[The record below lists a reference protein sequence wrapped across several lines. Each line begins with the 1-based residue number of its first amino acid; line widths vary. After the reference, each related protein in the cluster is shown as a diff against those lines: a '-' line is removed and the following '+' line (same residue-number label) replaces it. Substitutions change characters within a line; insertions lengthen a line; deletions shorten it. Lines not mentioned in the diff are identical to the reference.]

1 MEKRPNIFK
10 PNINK
15 KLSNNKV
22 SYYSFIEEKVPDVN
36 KNNNYNDFRV
46 NKITSNN
53 YIFNTDVA
61 IKTKNDLIKTKISGK
76 MGSNI
81 ITSDGRIINTYKYL
95 FVVKPNDTGIKRS
108 FTYTDILIG
117 NLEIHFED

>member
-1 MEKRPNIFK
+1 MEKRLNIFK

-15 KLSNNKV
+15 KLTNNKV

-53 YIFNTDVA
+53 YIFNVDVL
-61 IKTKNDLIKTKISGK
+61 IKTRNDEVKTKISGK

-81 ITSDGRIINTYKYL
+81 ITSDGRIINTA
-95 FVVKPNDTGIKRS
+95 DIIEIK
-108 FTYTDILIG
+108 
-117 NLEIHFED
+117 EI

>member
-1 MEKRPNIFK
+1 MEKRLNIFK

-15 KLSNNKV
+15 KLTNNKV
-22 SYYSFIEEKVPDVN
+22 SYYSFIEEKVHDVN

-61 IKTKNDLIKTKISGK
+61 IKTKSDLIKTKISGK

-81 ITSDGRIINTYKYL
+81 ITSDGRIINTK
-95 FVVKPNDTGIKRS
+95 DIIEIK
-108 FTYTDILIG
+108 
-117 NLEIHFED
+117 EI

>member
-1 MEKRPNIFK
+1 MEKRLNIFK

-15 KLSNNKV
+15 KLTNNKV

-36 KNNNYNDFRV
+36 KNNDFRV

-53 YIFNTDVA
+53 YIFNTDVV
-61 IKTKNDLIKTKISGK
+61 IKTKSDLIKTKISGK

-81 ITSDGRIINTYKYL
+81 ITSDGRIINTK
-95 FVVKPNDTGIKRS
+95 DIIEIK
-108 FTYTDILIG
+108 
-117 NLEIHFED
+117 EI

>member
-1 MEKRPNIFK
+1 MEKRLNIFK

-15 KLSNNKV
+15 KLTNNKV

-81 ITSDGRIINTYKYL
+81 ITSDGRIINTA
-95 FVVKPNDTGIKRS
+95 DIIEIK
-108 FTYTDILIG
+108 
-117 NLEIHFED
+117 EI

>member
-1 MEKRPNIFK
+1 MEKRLNIFK

-15 KLSNNKV
+15 KLTNNKV

-61 IKTKNDLIKTKISGK
+61 IKTKSDLIKTKISGR

-81 ITSDGRIINTYKYL
+81 ITSDGRIINTK
-95 FVVKPNDTGIKRS
+95 DIIEIK
-108 FTYTDILIG
+108 
-117 NLEIHFED
+117 EI

>member
-1 MEKRPNIFK
+1 MEKRLNIFK
-10 PNINK
+10 PDINK
-15 KLSNNKV
+15 KLTNNKV

-61 IKTKNDLIKTKISGK
+61 IKTKSDLIKTKISGK

-81 ITSDGRIINTYKYL
+81 ITSDGRIINTK
-95 FVVKPNDTGIKRS
+95 DIIEIK
-108 FTYTDILIG
+108 
-117 NLEIHFED
+117 EI

>member
-15 KLSNNKV
+15 KLTNNKV
-22 SYYSFIEEKVPDVN
+22 SYYSFLEEKVPDVN

-81 ITSDGRIINTYKYL
+81 ITSDGRIINTK
-95 FVVKPNDTGIKRS
+95 DIIEIK
-108 FTYTDILIG
+108 
-117 NLEIHFED
+117 EI

>member
-1 MEKRPNIFK
+1 MKKRLNIFK

-15 KLSNNKV
+15 KLTNNKV

-61 IKTKNDLIKTKISGK
+61 IKTKSDLIKTKISGK

-81 ITSDGRIINTYKYL
+81 ITSDGRIINTK
-95 FVVKPNDTGIKRS
+95 DIIEIK
-108 FTYTDILIG
+108 
-117 NLEIHFED
+117 EI

>member
-1 MEKRPNIFK
+1 MEKRLNIFK

-15 KLSNNKV
+15 KLTNNKV
-22 SYYSFIEEKVPDVN
+22 SFYSFIEEKVPDVN

-61 IKTKNDLIKTKISGK
+61 IKTKSSGK

-81 ITSDGRIINTYKYL
+81 ITSDGRIINTK
-95 FVVKPNDTGIKRS
+95 DIIEIK
-108 FTYTDILIG
+108 
-117 NLEIHFED
+117 EI

>member
-1 MEKRPNIFK
+1 MEKRLNIFK

-15 KLSNNKV
+15 KLTNNKV

-36 KNNNYNDFRV
+36 KNNSYNDFRV
-46 NKITSNN
+46 NNITSNN

-61 IKTKNDLIKTKISGK
+61 IKTKSDLIKTKISGK

-81 ITSDGRIINTYKYL
+81 ITSDGRIINTK
-95 FVVKPNDTGIKRS
+95 DIIEIK
-108 FTYTDILIG
+108 
-117 NLEIHFED
+117 EI

>member
-1 MEKRPNIFK
+1 MEKRLNIFK

-15 KLSNNKV
+15 KLTNNKV

-61 IKTKNDLIKTKISGK
+61 IKTKSDLIKTKISGK

-81 ITSDGRIINTYKYL
+81 ITSDGRIINTK
-95 FVVKPNDTGIKRS
+95 DIIEIK
-108 FTYTDILIG
+108 
-117 NLEIHFED
+117 EI

>member
-22 SYYSFIEEKVPDVN
+22 SYYSFLEEKVPDVRYEKSN
-36 KNNNYNDFRV
+36 SNNSFRV
-46 NKITSNN
+46 NKISNNN
-53 YIFNTDVA
+53 YIFNVDVL
-61 IKTKNDLIKTKISGK
+61 IKTRNDEVKTKISGK

-81 ITSDGRIINTYKYL
+81 ITSDGRIINTA
-95 FVVKPNDTGIKRS
+95 NIIEIK
-108 FTYTDILIG
+108 
-117 NLEIHFED
+117 EI

>member
-1 MEKRPNIFK
+1 MEKRLNIFK

-15 KLSNNKV
+15 KLTNKKV

-81 ITSDGRIINTYKYL
+81 ITSDGRIINTK
-95 FVVKPNDTGIKRS
+95 DIIEIK
-108 FTYTDILIG
+108 
-117 NLEIHFED
+117 EI

>member
-1 MEKRPNIFK
+1 MEKRLNIFK

-15 KLSNNKV
+15 KLTNNKV
-22 SYYSFIEEKVPDVN
+22 SYYSFIEEKVPGVN
-36 KNNNYNDFRV
+36 KNNSYNDFRV

-61 IKTKNDLIKTKISGK
+61 IKTNSDLIKTKISGK

-81 ITSDGRIINTYKYL
+81 ITSDGRIINTK
-95 FVVKPNDTGIKRS
+95 DIIEIK
-108 FTYTDILIG
+108 
-117 NLEIHFED
+117 EI

>member
-1 MEKRPNIFK
+1 MEKRLNIFK

-15 KLSNNKV
+15 KLTNNKV

-36 KNNNYNDFRV
+36 KNNSYNDFRV

-81 ITSDGRIINTYKYL
+81 ITSDGRIINTK
-95 FVVKPNDTGIKRS
+95 DIIEIK
-108 FTYTDILIG
+108 
-117 NLEIHFED
+117 EI

>member
-1 MEKRPNIFK
+1 MEKRLNIFK

-15 KLSNNKV
+15 KLTNNKV
-22 SYYSFIEEKVPDVN
+22 SYYPFIEEKVPDVN

-61 IKTKNDLIKTKISGK
+61 IKTKSDLIKTKISGK

-81 ITSDGRIINTYKYL
+81 ITSDGRIINTK
-95 FVVKPNDTGIKRS
+95 DIIEIK
-108 FTYTDILIG
+108 
-117 NLEIHFED
+117 EI

>member
-1 MEKRPNIFK
+1 MEKRLNIFK

-15 KLSNNKV
+15 KLTNNKV
-22 SYYSFIEEKVPDVN
+22 SYYSFIEEKVP
-36 KNNNYNDFRV
+36 DFRV

-61 IKTKNDLIKTKISGK
+61 IKTKSDLIKTKISGK

-81 ITSDGRIINTYKYL
+81 ITSDGRIINTK
-95 FVVKPNDTGIKRS
+95 DIIEIK
-108 FTYTDILIG
+108 
-117 NLEIHFED
+117 EI

>member
-1 MEKRPNIFK
+1 MEKRLNIFK
-10 PNINK
+10 PNIDK
-15 KLSNNKV
+15 KLTNNKV

-36 KNNNYNDFRV
+36 KNNSYNDFRV

-61 IKTKNDLIKTKISGK
+61 IKTKSDLIKTKISGK

-81 ITSDGRIINTYKYL
+81 ITSYGRIINTK
-95 FVVKPNDTGIKRS
+95 DIIEIK
-108 FTYTDILIG
+108 
-117 NLEIHFED
+117 EI

>member
-1 MEKRPNIFK
+1 MEKRLNIFK

-15 KLSNNKV
+15 KLTNNKV
-22 SYYSFIEEKVPDVN
+22 SYYSFIEEEVPDVN

-61 IKTKNDLIKTKISGK
+61 IKTKSDLIKTKISGK

-81 ITSDGRIINTYKYL
+81 ITSDGRIINTK
-95 FVVKPNDTGIKRS
+95 DIIEIK
-108 FTYTDILIG
+108 
-117 NLEIHFED
+117 EI

>member
-1 MEKRPNIFK
+1 MEKRLNIFK

-15 KLSNNKV
+15 KLTNNKV

-36 KNNNYNDFRV
+36 ENNSYNDFRV

-53 YIFNTDVA
+53 YIFNTDVV
-61 IKTKNDLIKTKISGK
+61 IKTKSDLIKTKISGK

-81 ITSDGRIINTYKYL
+81 ITSDGRII
-95 FVVKPNDTGIKRS
+95 DTKDIIEIK
-108 FTYTDILIG
+108 
-117 NLEIHFED
+117 EI

>member
-1 MEKRPNIFK
+1 MEKRLNIFK

-15 KLSNNKV
+15 KLTNNKV
-22 SYYSFIEEKVPDVN
+22 SYYSFIEDKVPDVN

-61 IKTKNDLIKTKISGK
+61 IKTKSDLIKTKISGK

-81 ITSDGRIINTYKYL
+81 ITSDGRIINTK
-95 FVVKPNDTGIKRS
+95 DIIEIK
-108 FTYTDILIG
+108 
-117 NLEIHFED
+117 EI

>member
-1 MEKRPNIFK
+1 MEKRLNIFK

-15 KLSNNKV
+15 KLTNNKV
-22 SYYSFIEEKVPDVN
+22 SYYSFIEEKVPDAN
-36 KNNNYNDFRV
+36 KNNSYNDFRV

-61 IKTKNDLIKTKISGK
+61 IKTKSDLIKTKISGK

-81 ITSDGRIINTYKYL
+81 ITSDGRIINTK
-95 FVVKPNDTGIKRS
+95 DIIEIK
-108 FTYTDILIG
+108 
-117 NLEIHFED
+117 EI

>member
-1 MEKRPNIFK
+1 MEKRLNIFK

-15 KLSNNKV
+15 KLTNNKV

-81 ITSDGRIINTYKYL
+81 ITSDGRIINTK
-95 FVVKPNDTGIKRS
+95 DIIEIK
-108 FTYTDILIG
+108 
-117 NLEIHFED
+117 EI

>member
-1 MEKRPNIFK
+1 MEKRLNIFK

-15 KLSNNKV
+15 KLTNNKV
-22 SYYSFIEEKVPDVN
+22 SYYSFIEEKVVN
-36 KNNNYNDFRV
+36 KNNSYNDFRV

-61 IKTKNDLIKTKISGK
+61 IKTKSDLIKTKISGK

-81 ITSDGRIINTYKYL
+81 ITSDGRIINTK
-95 FVVKPNDTGIKRS
+95 DIIEIK
-108 FTYTDILIG
+108 
-117 NLEIHFED
+117 EI

>member
-1 MEKRPNIFK
+1 MEKRLNIFK

-15 KLSNNKV
+15 KLTNNKV
-22 SYYSFIEEKVPDVN
+22 SYYSFIKEKVPDVN

-61 IKTKNDLIKTKISGK
+61 IKTKSDLIKTKISGK

-81 ITSDGRIINTYKYL
+81 ITSDGRIINTK
-95 FVVKPNDTGIKRS
+95 DIIEIK
-108 FTYTDILIG
+108 
-117 NLEIHFED
+117 EI

>member
-1 MEKRPNIFK
+1 MEKRLNIFK

-15 KLSNNKV
+15 KLTNNKV
-22 SYYSFIEEKVPDVN
+22 SYYSSIEEKVPDVN
-36 KNNNYNDFRV
+36 KNNSYNDFRV

-61 IKTKNDLIKTKISGK
+61 IKTKSDLIKTKISGK

-81 ITSDGRIINTYKYL
+81 ITSDGRIINTK
-95 FVVKPNDTGIKRS
+95 DIIEIK
-108 FTYTDILIG
+108 
-117 NLEIHFED
+117 EI

>member
-1 MEKRPNIFK
+1 MEKRLNIFK

-15 KLSNNKV
+15 KLTNNKV
-22 SYYSFIEEKVPDVN
+22 SYYSFIVPDVN

-81 ITSDGRIINTYKYL
+81 ITSDGRIINTK
-95 FVVKPNDTGIKRS
+95 DIIEIK
-108 FTYTDILIG
+108 
-117 NLEIHFED
+117 EI